1 MEKAILMK
9 EGIILNVA
17 SEAKLEAIVRVGKL
31 LVAGG
36 YVKENYIEGMKARE
50 TEVSTYMGNGVS
62 IPHGMNEYKKEIINS
77 GIVIAQ
83 YPNGVNWGDGDV
95 AYIVIGIAGKGDE
108 HMEILSKIALTV
120 QYEEN
125 VERLRNAKTQE
136 EIIEIIE
143 EGEM

>member
-1 MEKAILMK
+1 MEKGILAK
-9 EGIILNVA
+9 EGIVLNVA
-17 SEAKLEAIVRVGKL
+17 SESKDKAIERAGKL
-31 LVAGG
+31 LIDGG

-50 TEVSTYMGNGVS
+50 EEVTTYMGNGVA
-62 IPHGMNEYKKEIINS
+62 IPHGMNEYKKEIMES

-83 YPNGVNWGDGDV
+83 YPNGVDFGEGNT
-95 AYIVIGIAGKGDE
+95 AYIVIGIAGKGEE

-125 VERLRNAKTQE
+125 VERLRNAKTPE
-136 EIIEIIE
+136 EIIKIID

>member
-1 MEKAILMK
+1 MGKEILVK

-17 SEAKLEAIVRVGKL
+17 SELKDEAIERAGNML
-31 LVAGG
+31 IAGG
-36 YVKENYIEGMKARE
+36 YVKKNYIEGMKARE
-50 TEVSTYMGNGVS
+50 KEVTTYIGNNVA
-62 IPHGMNEYKKEIINS
+62 IPHGMNEYKKEIIES

-83 YPNGVNWGDGDV
+83 YPNGVDFGDGNI

-108 HMEILSKIALTV
+108 HMEILTKIALTV

-125 VERLRNAKTQE
+125 VERLRMAKTPE
-136 EIIEIIE
+136 EIIKIIE

>member
-1 MEKAILMK
+1 MEKGILAK
-9 EGIILNVA
+9 EGIVLNVG
-17 SEAKLEAIVRVGKL
+17 SESKDKAIERVGNL
-31 LVAGG
+31 LIDGG
-36 YVKENYIEGMKARE
+36 YVKDNYIEGMKARE
-50 TEVSTYMGNGVS
+50 KEVTTYMGNGVA
-62 IPHGMNEYKKEIINS
+62 IPHGMNEYKKEILET

-83 YPNGVNWGDGDV
+83 YPSGVDFGEGNT

-108 HMEILSKIALTV
+108 HMEVLSKIALTV

-125 VERLRNAKTQE
+125 VERLRNAKTPE

>member
-1 MEKAILMK
+1 MEKEILVK

-17 SEAKLEAIVRVGKL
+17 SESKDKAIERAGNL
-31 LVAGG
+31 LIERG
-36 YVKENYIEGMKARE
+36 YVKANYIEGMKARE
-50 TEVSTYMGNGVS
+50 EEVTTYMGNGVA
-62 IPHGMNEYKKEIINS
+62 IPHGMNEYKKEIIES

-83 YPNGVNWGDGDV
+83 YPNGVDFGEGNT
-95 AYIVIGIAGKGDE
+95 AYIVIGIAGKGEE

-125 VERLRNAKTQE
+125 VERLRNAKTPE
-136 EIIEIIE
+136 EIIKIID

>member
-1 MEKAILMK
+1 MGKEILVK

-17 SEAKLEAIVRVGKL
+17 SESKDKAIERVGTL
-31 LVAGG
+31 LINGG

-50 TEVSTYMGNGVS
+50 EEVTTYMGNGVA
-62 IPHGMNEYKKEIINS
+62 IPHGMNEYKKEIVES

-83 YPNGVNWGDGDV
+83 YPNGVDFGEGNT
-95 AYIVIGIAGKGDE
+95 AYIVIGIAGKGEE

-125 VERLRNAKTQE
+125 VERLRNAKTPE
-136 EIIEIIE
+136 EIIEIID

>member
-1 MEKAILMK
+1 MGKEILVK

-17 SEAKLEAIVRVGKL
+17 SESKDKAIERVGTL
-31 LVAGG
+31 LINGG

-50 TEVSTYMGNGVS
+50 EEVTTYMGNGVA
-62 IPHGMNEYKKEIINS
+62 IPHGMNEYKKEILES
-77 GIVIAQ
+77 GIVIVQ
-83 YPNGVNWGDGDV
+83 YPNGVDFGDGNT

-108 HMEILSKIALTV
+108 HMDILSKIALTV

-125 VERLRNAKTQE
+125 VERLRNAKSPE
-136 EIIEIIE
+136 EIIKIIE

>member
-1 MEKAILMK
+1 MGKEILVK

-17 SEAKLEAIVRVGKL
+17 SESKGKAIERVGTL
-31 LVAGG
+31 LINGG

-50 TEVSTYMGNGVS
+50 EEVTTYMGNGVA
-62 IPHGMNEYKKEIINS
+62 IPHGMNEYKKEIIES

-83 YPNGVNWGDGDV
+83 YPNGVDFGEGNT
-95 AYIVIGIAGKGDE
+95 AYIVIGIAGKGEE

-125 VERLRNAKTQE
+125 VERLRNAKTPE
-136 EIIEIIE
+136 EIIKIID